1 MLSKQKEPQPRR
13 AWAEDWKHVERGLFA
28 AACGPRDKRWLH
40 ERRQPEESL
49 TAAQVGLYENASSL
63 VFGVDHA
70 KDLVIEGFARGGT
83 KKDGD
88 KLARVADALREEA
101 RKRLEEERAQ
111 KPADKETLQA
121 IHFFDEV
128 LKQSRIEHEGAS
140 IRWRSQ
146 VSIGLPDLMAV
157 FEAEF

>member
-88 KLARVADALREEA
+88 KLARVADALRE
-101 RKRLEEERAQ
+101 
-111 KPADKETLQA
+111 
-121 IHFFDEV
+121 
-128 LKQSRIEHEGAS
+128 
-140 IRWRSQ
+140 
-146 VSIGLPDLMAV
+146 
-157 FEAEF
+157 